1 MPSVVLELLGG
12 ILIGTQVLDVAQ
24 STDVVESLS
33 EIGLCFLFL
42 MAGYEIDFAR
52 VRGRPLRLAV
62 LGWLISLAVGL
73 GAAGVMVLSHAA
85 LHALL
90 IGLAVTTTA
99 IGTLLPMLRD
109 NGEVD
114 TRWGSYMLAA
124 GAVGEFLP
132 IVAIAVLLTSDNPAG
147 TVVLLIAFVAL
158 VVLAA
163 TIALRPRPPRVVEML
178 RRTVESSAQLPVR
191 IVVLLVILL
200 VWIASDL
207 GLDILLGA
215 FSAGIIFR
223 LLNTGEEAAVV
234 STKLEAVGFGFLIP
248 IFFVVSGM
256 DFDLDTLVDNP
267 STVLRLPLFLA
278 LFLIA
283 RGLPALLL
291 YRRDL
296 APRDRF
302 ALGFF
307 SATALPLVVAIT
319 QIGLDTKRMLP
330 ANAAALVGAGILSVI
345 IYPLIGFALRGSVDA
360 VPGAGEEN

>member
-1 MPSVVLELLGG
+1 M
-12 ILIGTQVLDVAQ
+12 
-24 STDVVESLS
+24 
-33 EIGLCFLFL
+33 
-42 MAGYEIDFAR
+42 
-52 VRGRPLRLAV
+52 RGRPLRLAV

-109 NGEVD
+109 NGQVD

-256 DFDLDTLVDNP
+256 DFDLDALVDNP

-278 LFLIA
+278 LLPHRA
-283 RGLPALLL
+283 RPARAASLPPRPGVARSVRARVLLGNRVAAR
-291 YRRDL
+291 RRDHADRARHETHAARECGRARRGGDSL
-296 APRDRF
+296 GDHLPVNRVRAPR
-302 ALGFF
+302 
-307 SATALPLVVAIT
+307 
-319 QIGLDTKRMLP
+319 IGR
-330 ANAAALVGAGILSVI
+330 
-345 IYPLIGFALRGSVDA
+345 RGSWS
-360 VPGAGEEN
+360 G